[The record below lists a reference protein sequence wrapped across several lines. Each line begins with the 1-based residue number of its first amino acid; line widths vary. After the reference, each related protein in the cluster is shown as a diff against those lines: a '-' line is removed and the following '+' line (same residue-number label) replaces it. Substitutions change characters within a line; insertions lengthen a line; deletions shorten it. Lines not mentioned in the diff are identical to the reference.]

1 MWKSNFSPKA
11 GLFRR
16 LKNASEWHTAK
27 KVVDAYIVQKQVKE
41 ISCTLISL
49 SSSLSTVT
57 KTHILIDENIFSNFW
72 SKQKW
77 INFSIQT
84 PLFPDGTSVSL
95 CIRGLRDFP
104 NFFFFYTWYLFLI
117 RTNAERQPGGHLHHV
132 IMNNRIEESIRCSP
146 FLCDFWGNLQYK
158 LIELFN
164 SNS

>member
-1 MWKSNFSPKA
+1 MWKSNFSPKV

-16 LKNASEWHTAK
+16 LKNASEWYTAK

-49 SSSLSTVT
+49 SSSINRH
-57 KTHILIDENIFSNFW
+57 KDTHLNRRKYIFKLLKQTEMNI
-72 SKQKW
+72 
-77 INFSIQT
+77 FSIQT

-132 IMNNRIEESIRCSP
+132 IMNNWIEESIHCSP